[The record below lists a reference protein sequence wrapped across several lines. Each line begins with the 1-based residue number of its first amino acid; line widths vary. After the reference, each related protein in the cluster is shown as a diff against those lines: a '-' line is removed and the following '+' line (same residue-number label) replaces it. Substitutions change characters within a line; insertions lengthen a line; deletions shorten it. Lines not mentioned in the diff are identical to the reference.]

1 MAYGLIDTAA
11 GRRLMIKSRIKAER
25 SDANLSSYGDIYR
38 SFSWSEVEAEFA
50 WKDSNLT
57 NIAFE
62 AIDRHLEENGNL
74 NALILEKAGKTETFT
89 YLDLKRISCQW
100 ANLLSRYGLG
110 EGDRLFIYLDTCPE
124 LYFAMIACA
133 RMGVVFCPLYSTL
146 VFDELEDRIRNAAP
160 KAILTHPDLM
170 EDLPHEAM
178 ADVEH
183 ILLIQGPAPGLFGGE
198 SVIENASEQMPDE
211 FETVWLECDARLY
224 LLYTSGSTG
233 PPKGVVH
240 AHRDMLGLK
249 LTAKYVLDLNK
260 GTVLWT
266 DGHPAWVVGTV
277 YGTFAPWLC
286 GATSVIMAD
295 PFSASSWYRTLEK
308 HKVEVWYTTPGRIRR
323 LMDAGED
330 LPPRYDFSNLR
341 HICTVGEALGPEP
354 FLWVRNN
361 IGLSPHDTWWM
372 TETGMIGLANFP
384 TMDIKPGSMGKP
396 VPGVEAAIL
405 SADGEKLPMMTL
417 GQLALRPG
425 WPSMMREIWRDDA
438 RYQAYFRLSGWFL
451 TGDVATIDED
461 GYFFHHGRMDDL
473 IKVDEKIIGPYEIE
487 QVLCRHPAVHEAAVI
502 SQETSPGKSSLKA
515 FLTVSEG
522 FRPTMRLM
530 HEIRAFV
537 KPNLSSAVQLSAV
550 EFIAKLPRTRSGKV
564 LRRVL
569 RARELGLPA
578 GDLPGLQEEDFFE
591 YDS

>member
-1 MAYGLIDTAA
+1 
-11 GRRLMIKSRIKAER
+11 MIKSRIKAER
-25 SDANLSSYGDIYR
+25 SDDNLSSYAQTYR
-38 SFSWSEVEAEFA
+38 SFSWSEAETEFT

-62 AIDRHLEENGNL
+62 AIDRHALTNGHL
-74 NALILEKAGKTETFT
+74 KALVLEKAGKTESFT
-89 YLDLKRISCQW
+89 YLDLMKISCQW
-100 ANLLSRYGLG
+100 ANLLSQYGLAK
-110 EGDRLFIYLDTCPE
+110 GDRLFIYLDPCPE

-133 RMGVVFCPLYSTL
+133 RMGVVFCPLYPTL
-146 VFDELEDRIRNAAP
+146 VFDELEDRIHNATP
-160 KAILTHPDLM
+160 KAILTHPDLA
-170 EDLPHEAM
+170 ENLPHEAM

-183 ILLIQGPAPGLFGGE
+183 VLLTEGPAPGLFRGE
-198 SVIENASEQMPDE
+198 AVIEDLPGQMSEE
-211 FETVWLECDARLY
+211 FETVWVERDARLY

-240 AHRDMLGLK
+240 VHQDMLGLK
-249 LTAKYVLDLNK
+249 PTARSVLDLNE
-260 GTVLWT
+260 GSVLWT
-266 DGHPAWVVGTV
+266 DGHPAWILGTV

-286 GATSVIMAD
+286 GATSVIIAD

-308 HKVEVWYTTPGRIRR
+308 HKVEVWYTTPSRIRR

-341 HICTVGEALGPEP
+341 HICTVGEALGPEL
-354 FLWVRNN
+354 FHWVRSN

-372 TETGMIGLANFP
+372 TETGMICLANFASL
-384 TMDIKPGSMGKP
+384 DIKPGSMGKP
-396 VPGVEAAIL
+396 VPGLEAAIV
-405 SADGEKLPMMTL
+405 SEDGEKLPMLTL

-425 WPSMMREIWRDDA
+425 WPAMMREIWQDTH

-451 TGDVATIDED
+451 TGDMAIVDED
-461 GYFFHHGRMDDL
+461 GYFFHQGRMDDL
-473 IKVDEKIIGPYEIE
+473 IKIGEKIIGPYEIE

-502 SQETSPGKSSLKA
+502 SKEASLGKSSLKA

-522 FRPTMRLM
+522 FKPSMRLR

-537 KPNLSSAVQLSAV
+537 KPNLSSAVQLSEV
-550 EFIAKLPRTRSGKV
+550 EFISELPKTRSGKL

-569 RARELGLPA
+569 RARELGLPE
-578 GDLPGLQEEDFFE
+578 GDLLGLQDEPFFE
-591 YDS
+591 HDS